1 MLNFIKKIIPSKF
14 RSNSLEIPAIRLYG
28 VIAANKSPL
37 STNLS
42 LEKCA
47 TIIEKAFAY
56 KNSPCVVVLLNS
68 PGGSPVQ
75 SHLIFKR
82 LRRLAEEKQ
91 KTILIFVE
99 DAAASG
105 GYMIACAGDEI
116 YADESSIIGSIGVVS
131 SSFGF
136 VELIKKLGVDRRI
149 YTAGKNKVSLD
160 PFLPEQD
167 SDIAHLK
174 NLQLEVHQHF
184 IDLVRQRRGAKLI
197 AHDDLFTGLFWTG
210 IKAQELGLID
220 GIGEVSTI
228 IKQRY
233 GATACLKLITPPKS
247 FLGRNLNLQILSTIT
262 DLLRNKITE
271 NALWTRLGL

>member
-1 MLNFIKKIIPSKF
+1 MLNVIKKIIPSKF
-14 RSNSLEIPAIRLYG
+14 RSKRIEIPAIRLYG

-47 TIIEKAFAY
+47 TMIEKAFSY
-56 KNSPCVVVLLNS
+56 NNSSCVVILINS

-82 LRRLAEEKQ
+82 LRRLAEEKK
-91 KTILIFVE
+91 KTILMFVE

-116 YADESSIIGSIGVVS
+116 YADECSIIGSIGVVS
-131 SSFGF
+131 ASFGF
-136 VELIKKLGVDRRI
+136 VDLIKKLGVERRI
-149 YTAGKNKVSLD
+149 YKAGKNKVSLD
-160 PFLPEQD
+160 PFLPEQE
-167 SDIAHLK
+167 SDVSYLK
-174 NLQLEVHQHF
+174 TLQLEVHQHF
-184 IDLVRQRRGAKLI
+184 IDLVRKRRGNKLVEN
-197 AHDDLFTGLFWTG
+197 DELFTGLFWTG
-210 IKAQELGLID
+210 TKAQELGLID

-233 GATACLKLITPPKS
+233 GEAACLKLITPPKN
-247 FLGRNLNLQILSTIT
+247 FLGRNLNLQILSEIT
-262 DLLRNKITE
+262 SLLRNKITE
-271 NALWTRLGL
+271 NTLWTRLGL